1 MRTKKQIRQGVKNR
15 IITGYILMIVAAI
28 LLTLGYLA
36 LEYDFVVVRI
46 LKENFTS
53 TTILVLVSIVW
64 FAVATALFISGMLV
78 IYFRAIRHH
87 EYVERPHSSE
97 V

>member
-1 MRTKKQIRQGVKNR
+1 MRTKKQIRQGAKTR
-15 IITGYILMIVAAI
+15 LLTGYILMMVSAI

-36 LEYDFVVVRI
+36 LEYDFIVVKV

-53 TTILVLVSIVW
+53 TTILVLVSIIW
-64 FAVATALFISGMLV
+64 FSIATALFIAGMLV

-87 EYVERPHSSE
+87 DYVKRPYSSE